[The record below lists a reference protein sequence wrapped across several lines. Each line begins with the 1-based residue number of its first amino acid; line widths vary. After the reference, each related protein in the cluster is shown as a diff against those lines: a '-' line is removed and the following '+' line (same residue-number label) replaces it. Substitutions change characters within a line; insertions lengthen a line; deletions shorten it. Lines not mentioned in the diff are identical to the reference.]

1 MTGLLMV
8 TMAMLV
14 LAAGMGAVYAY
25 TQRSGSP
32 YGPRVQ
38 DYLGN
43 QAVEPEDDEHARA
56 A

>member
-1 MTGLLMV
+1 MTGVLMV

-43 QAVEPEDDEHARA
+43 EPVESEHDMHARA